1 MADVKWIKIVTDI
14 FSDEKIRFIETMPN
28 GEQIIV
34 IWFKLICLAGKCN
47 SNGFLMMTDKIAYTD
62 EMLASIFNRDVK
74 VVQSALLIFEKLAM
88 IEIIDNKIYLTNWEK
103 HQSIDKLETIR
114 EKARLR
120 VKKYRQKLLDNQCNV
135 TETLQDRYSNAVDID
150 KDIDI
155 DINKRKKESNA
166 ATFNEILSS
175 YTPNLDLLK
184 ALQEY
189 IKMRQRIRKPLTNH
203 ALGLALKKL
212 DGLAVDDYTKISIL
226 EQSIMNG
233 WQGLFPLKEDTNKS
247 HTEGLSKWD

>member
-135 TETLQDRYSNAVDID
+135 TETLHDRYSNAVDID
-150 KDIDI
+150 IDKDIDKDIDI
-155 DINKRKKESNA
+155 KENIKEK
-166 ATFNEILSS
+166 FIL
-175 YTPNLDLLK
+175 
-184 ALQEY
+184 
-189 IKMRQRIRKPLTNH
+189 
-203 ALGLALKKL
+203 LGEFKN
-212 DGLAVDDYTKISIL
+212 ISIL
-226 EQSIMNG
+226 EENLQK
-233 WQGLFPLKEDTNKS
+233 LYERFNKS
-247 HTEGLSKWD
+247 ITDKAIEQMSAYCKANGKKYKDYYAALLNWIKRNETKTEKRSMYVDL